1 MSPGVMRPGRTVIFA
16 WTVIA
21 WSGPWRIAKSKR
33 LKDFAI
39 AAERAIS
46 ATVTP
51 PTSKNWQAD
60 RGVREGNAR
69 CVPRGRTAG
78 RGAECSTFLGLLERV
93 GLNAANGLTEYPAK
107 LADRRTFRRRRA
119 VRGEIPFQKNEMS
132 LSGLEEIANI
142 REILESLLGSNAEC
156 NAPLAEIL
164 AVVEAWPA
172 LAPAARAKILEL
184 VKPSR

>member
-1 MSPGVMRPGRTVIFA
+1 MRPGRTVIFA

-69 CVPRGRTAG
+69 CVPTAPDD
-78 RGAECSTFLGLLERV
+78 EQMC
-93 GLNAANGLTEYPAK
+93 
-107 LADRRTFRRRRA
+107 
-119 VRGEIPFQKNEMS
+119 
-132 LSGLEEIANI
+132 
-142 REILESLLGSNAEC
+142 EILGVPEETGTEADYRGIRLSESSRHIGRPEGKGNGMKTPER
-156 NAPLAEIL
+156 
-164 AVVEAWPA
+164 EAT
-172 LAPAARAKILEL
+172 
-184 VKPSR
+184 PSSIP